1 LRHPSLTLSNVSFK
15 NNLQPKKVFELALR
29 EPLLPGFLKLMHLEA
44 TIEPLARLGFQTAHD
59 LAYLQVRQ
67 EC

>member
-1 LRHPSLTLSNVSFK
+1 
-15 NNLQPKKVFELALR
+15 VFELALR

-59 LAYLQVRQ
+59 LAYLQVIAQ
-67 EC
+67 QQH